1 MVSDG
6 IGARGVFLIAAR
18 ATCRPSRP
26 DFRVGANALAGV
38 RWLGC
43 RGFAVRGVGAP
54 TQIAKSFVSSVYL
67 PKKSCCEKCIFFG
80 RLVTRTGRV
89 ACFWKSHMMV
99 IKIEWN

>member
-54 TQIAKSFVSSVYL
+54 TQIAKSFVS
-67 PKKSCCEKCIFFG
+67 IFFFFFC
-80 RLVTRTGRV
+80 LKKAVAKNAYFSAVSSHARV
-89 ACFWKSHMMV
+89 G
-99 IKIEWN
+99 

>member
-54 TQIAKSFVSSVYL
+54 TQIAKSFVS
-67 PKKSCCEKCIFFG
+67 IFFFFC
-80 RLVTRTGRV
+80 LKKAVAKNAYFSAVSSHARV
-89 ACFWKSHMMV
+89 G
-99 IKIEWN
+99 

>member
-54 TQIAKSFVSSVYL
+54 TQIAKSFVSTVYL
-67 PKKSCCEKCIFFG
+67 PKKKLLQKMHIFRPSRHTHG
-80 RLVTRTGRV
+80 
-89 ACFWKSHMMV
+89 
-99 IKIEWN
+99 